1 MENYTMKYVTKAFVD
16 DKSRARKVHMNK
28 KMQGRTAENL
38 IMLLVGDKGTMSKM
52 EIHIKKTNSQ
62 L

>member
-1 MENYTMKYVTKAFVD
+1 MKYVTKAFVD

-38 IMLLVGDKGTMSKM
+38 IMPLVGDMSKM

>member
-1 MENYTMKYVTKAFVD
+1 
-16 DKSRARKVHMNK
+16 MNK

-38 IMLLVGDKGTMSKM
+38 NMPLVGDKGNMSKM